1 LLRILCYL
9 AHFVHIF
16 RHVFLDLGVLITEA
30 VDKFSLSLFQHIET
44 GLAHICDLLVQG
56 GLDFSYV
63 PVRIVELV
71 LEFFFVIVDPVSC
84 VDPKQGKFRFQV
96 AKR

>member
-1 LLRILCYL
+1 MLRILCDL
-9 AHFVHIF
+9 THLVHIF

-30 VDKFSLSLFQHIET
+30 VDKFSFCLFQHIKPR
-44 GLAHICDLLVQG
+44 LAYICYLLVQG

-63 PVRIVELV
+63 PVCIVELV

-84 VDPKQGKFRFQV
+84 VDPKQGKF
-96 AKR
+96 